1 MENSNGIFIDG
12 KMKSEQKCEK
22 LMEEYL
28 MLDKNQVVPLH
39 LTLHLLCCKKCRSE
53 VHYLSLAE
61 KIAAKE
67 LKADAGLKSPAIKE
81 EASKPPISM
90 TKWIVGGALMM
101 IFLMFFGVTSKN
113 ATPELQVL
121 FYIFFA
127 AAVCAYCAVF
137 IATNLD
143 FFIKK
148 IDRLNI
154 A

>member
-28 MLDKNQVVPLH
+28 MLDKNQVVPMH

-67 LKADAGLKSPAIKE
+67 LKADAVNE
-81 EASKPPISM
+81 EAPKNPISM
-90 TKWIVGGALMM
+90 TKWIIGGALMM